1 MKTKKVTV
9 LRAFYFNRAVQAL
22 GSVVE
27 LPSVFADEMIAA
39 KKAEPFY
46 EQPPAVPAPSPKT
59 EVGTGK
65 RNRER
70 TDAGE

>member
-9 LRAFYFNRAVQAL
+9 IRAFYFNREIQAL
-22 GSVVE
+22 TRVVE

-46 EQPPAVPAPSPKT
+46 EQPPAVPASSAKT
-59 EVGTGK
+59 EAGTGK